1 MKKKNTKHGKKST
14 QRGAVDFFLKVDGGE
29 LEKPKP
35 IAIWKAPP
43 PPPPPPCFRKAN
55 ATAKP
60 DQVSYFSNIK
70 SWMQVDIMQ
79 NTLEQQ

>member
-35 IAIWKAPP
+35 IAIWKATPP
-43 PPPPPPCFRKAN
+43 PTPPAFVKQMPLQN
-55 ATAKP
+55 MT
-60 DQVSYFSNIK
+60 K
-70 SWMQVDIMQ
+70 SLIFQ
-79 NTLEQQ
+79 T

>member
-35 IAIWKAPP
+35 IAIWKAIPP
-43 PPPPPPCFRKAN
+43 PPPPPNPLL
-55 ATAKP
+55 
-60 DQVSYFSNIK
+60 S
-70 SWMQVDIMQ
+70 
-79 NTLEQQ
+79 

>member
-35 IAIWKAPP
+35 IAIWKATPP
-43 PPPPPPCFRKAN
+43 SPQPPAFVKQMPLQN
-55 ATAKP
+55 LT
-60 DQVSYFSNIK
+60 K
-70 SWMQVDIMQ
+70 SLIFQ
-79 NTLEQQ
+79 T

>member
-35 IAIWKAPP
+35 IAIWKATPP
-43 PPPPPPCFRKAN
+43 PPPPPPPAFVKQMPLQN
-55 ATAKP
+55 LT
-60 DQVSYFSNIK
+60 K
-70 SWMQVDIMQ
+70 SLIFQ
-79 NTLEQQ
+79 T

>member
-35 IAIWKAPP
+35 IAIWKATPP
-43 PPPPPPCFRKAN
+43 PPPPAFVKQMPLQN
-55 ATAKP
+55 LT
-60 DQVSYFSNIK
+60 K
-70 SWMQVDIMQ
+70 SLIFQ
-79 NTLEQQ
+79 T

>member
-35 IAIWKAPP
+35 IAIWKAIPP
-43 PPPPPPCFRKAN
+43 PSPQPPAFVKQMPLQN
-55 ATAKP
+55 LT
-60 DQVSYFSNIK
+60 K
-70 SWMQVDIMQ
+70 SLNFQ
-79 NTLEQQ
+79 T

>member
-35 IAIWKAPP
+35 IAIWKATPPAPP
-43 PPPPPPCFRKAN
+43 PPAFVKQMPLQN
-55 ATAKP
+55 LT
-60 DQVSYFSNIK
+60 K
-70 SWMQVDIMQ
+70 SLIFQ
-79 NTLEQQ
+79 T